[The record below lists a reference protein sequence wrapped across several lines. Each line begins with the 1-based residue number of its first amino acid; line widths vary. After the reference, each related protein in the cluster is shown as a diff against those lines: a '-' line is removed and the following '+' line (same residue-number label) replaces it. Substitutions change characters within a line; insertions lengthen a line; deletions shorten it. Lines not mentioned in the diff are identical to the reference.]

1 MNNLN
6 NSESD
11 RMILNETLECLNK
24 TFSEKNNAERANAEK
39 RLKELESNF
48 IQHFQILLLSM
59 TSSQLNQ
66 DTKLSAIIY
75 LKNILRARIDSRTL
89 TPEDSKSI
97 IQAFIELILTGN
109 LNDQLLQN
117 LNLSLSIL
125 FNTKYITEEG
135 NLVVS
140 VCSYLLD
147 FLRREMMDTEKIQIS
162 KPVVILLQNI
172 ISSTCTNL
180 DNIYEVLQ
188 KQFESIDVLIY
199 FITMK
204 LKTLT
209 LKDDPPV
216 YLSW

>member
-6 NSESD
+6 ISESD
-11 RMILNETLECLNK
+11 KIILNETLECLNK
-24 TFSEKNNAERANAEK
+24 TFSEKNNVERANAEK
-39 RLKELESNF
+39 RLKELESN
-48 IQHFQILLLSM
+48 IILHFQTLLLGI
-59 TSSQLNQ
+59 TSNQLNQ

-75 LKNILRARIDSRTL
+75 LKNVLRARIDSRNL
-89 TPEDSKSI
+89 TPDESKSI
-97 IQAFIELILTGN
+97 IKAFIELILTGN

-135 NLVVS
+135 NLIVN

-147 FLRREMMDTEKIQIS
+147 FVRRDMMDNEKIQIS
-162 KPVVILLQNI
+162 KPIVSLLQNI
-172 ISSTCTNL
+172 ISSTCTNF
-180 DNIYEVLQ
+180 DNINDVLQ

-204 LKTLT
+204 LKTFT